1 MTVSLRQK
9 RQSEFFSLWQ
19 FIYDISVSYEQAANY
34 EIFVVYARNEY
45 RAFYMTY
52 CQEKMTTS
60 VMIDTKFSR
69 DPPCFNTWETKNDA
83 NCRWKPSCF
92 DIVYQWK
99 GDRYG
104 CDLNKYVYVRKND
117 TQRAEKEPGGSR
129 VKA

>member
-60 VMIDTKFSR
+60 IMIDTKFSR
-69 DPPCFNTWETKNDA
+69 DPPVLTPEKQKMTQTAVENLPALILFTSE
-83 NCRWKPSCF
+83 
-92 DIVYQWK
+92 K
-99 GDRYG
+99 GI
-104 CDLNKYVYVRKND
+104 D
-117 TQRAEKEPGGSR
+117 T
-129 VKA
+129 VVT